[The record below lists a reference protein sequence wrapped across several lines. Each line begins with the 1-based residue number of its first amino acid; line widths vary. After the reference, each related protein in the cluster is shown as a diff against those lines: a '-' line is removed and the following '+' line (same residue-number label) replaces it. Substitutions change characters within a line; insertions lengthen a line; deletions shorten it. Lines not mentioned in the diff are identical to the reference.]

1 MSSID
6 SSMHTDNH
14 LASSSQVH
22 LGSNYAA
29 MKVLALRSINRSRLD
44 VLLQDYLALPTGAD
58 KAGMS
63 DKRFSPAGVGPRE
76 VVLPWLVALSPLNL
90 FRRKHKVRKCQSEWS
105 AALFTISQPV

>member
-1 MSSID
+1 M
-6 SSMHTDNH
+6 
-14 LASSSQVH
+14 SQVH

-90 FRRKHKVRKCQSEWS
+90 FRRKHKVRICQPRGEAKRSSVS
-105 AALFTISQPV
+105 ACQRFEGN